1 MVKIRQYIRDL
12 SKIKN
17 NFSHRHVFKGAAKM
31 SKNKVYIDSDLEFL
45 IPQFLENRE
54 EDIKKLEKLL
64 KKSEFDQIRIIG
76 HSLKGSGGGY
86 GFDYLTEIGN
96 QIEQEAE
103 LKNENK
109 IENLISELKNYLNN
123 IEIIY
128 EDQ

>member
-1 MVKIRQYIRDL
+1 MVKIRQYIRDF
-12 SKIKN
+12 SKLRLNLKISFK
-17 NFSHRHVFKGAAKM
+17 KGAAKM

-86 GFDYLTEIGN
+86 GFDNLTEIGS
-96 QIEQEAE
+96 QIEQAAE
-103 LKNENK
+103 LKNDHK
-109 IENLISELKNYLNN
+109 IKNLINELKKYLEN

-128 EDQ
+128 EEK

>member
-1 MVKIRQYIRDL
+1 
-12 SKIKN
+12 
-17 NFSHRHVFKGAAKM
+17 M

-76 HSLKGSGGGY
+76 HSMKGSGGGY
-86 GFDYLTEIGN
+86 GFDYLTEIGS
-96 QIEQEAE
+96 QIEQAAE
-103 LKNENK
+103 LKNDHK
-109 IENLISELKNYLNN
+109 IKNLINELKKYLEN

-128 EDQ
+128 KEK